1 MVLKQMGASVCFWE
15 VYNDREG
22 SRTKSESQ
30 LRGVHLQQA
39 SRKGETH
46 WNDSGN
52 PGHKTHSKH
61 KDLNDWAQKN
71 QKSSV
76 LYFTHSLF
84 HSLFFD
90 GLSLTTFF
98 IKASTPSAGV
108 QATCSRVLY
117 PEAISNKERKYWRHQ
132 SLRVFSEWPTSDHMY
147 SPRSAILAGPWG
159 PMNDFTW
166 SCGHD
171 AAAHMIVNFLQ
182 NYMTKAGEKQPQRKR
197 LGDSLDHGKVCDNP
211 PTPPPPHSEELWG
224 IMK

>member
-22 SRTKSESQ
+22 SRTVWITVERSPPPTGFKERGDSLKWFWESRTQ
-30 LRGVHLQQA
+30 DSQQTQR
-39 SRKGETH
+39 SQ
-46 WNDSGN
+46 WLD
-52 PGHKTHSKH
+52 P
-61 KDLNDWAQKN
+61 KN

-159 PMNDFTW
+159 PMNGFTR

-182 NYMTKAGEKQPQRKR
+182 NYMTKAGEKQPQRKW
-197 LGDSLDHGKVCDNP
+197 LGDSLDHGKVCDDP